1 MWWWVLVEVGVARM
15 EKSIHWTC
23 VEDVIVKNKTAQT
36 YDLVAKTGA
45 KNTHKIKTHASCMQ
59 GWR

>member
-1 MWWWVLVEVGVARM
+1 MLGR
-15 EKSIHWTC
+15 C
-23 VEDVIVKNKTAQT
+23 NNCKTAQT

-45 KNTHKIKTHASCMQ
+45 KNTHKIKTLASCMQ